1 METKNKEILSLGL
14 MCWTKML
21 IKRYHQQESYPFDS
35 IDSQSIDNVYTVIND
50 LLADKLDYEKFVQ
63 FDDSNCNHYGLRFP
77 HHNPPPANQNGSNF
91 DTFKRRLLR
100 FKSVFEDSS
109 ITKLF
114 VFFNRPIKKQGL
126 SDYENILAKADAIL
140 KLAAGAC
147 NQFLII
153 NNVRETAI
161 DNHVN
166 LNITQ
171 IDFEFYST
179 HHDENNVKAHL
190 EYKPHFIPAYEK
202 AKIPDFL
209 LNFLSDEGAII
220 YKQIVPV
227 AEHED

>member
-21 IKRYHQQESYPFDS
+21 IKRFHQQESYPFDS
-35 IDSQSIDNVYTVIND
+35 IDSQSIDNVHTVIND
-50 LLADKLDYEKFVQ
+50 LLTNKLDYEKFVQ
-63 FDDSNCNHYGLRFP
+63 FDENNCNHYGLRFP
-77 HHNPPPANQNGSNF
+77 HHNPPPVNQQGSNF
-91 DTFKRRLLR
+91 ETFKRRLLR
-100 FKSVFEDSS
+100 FKSVYENPL

-114 VFFNRPIKKQGL
+114 IFFNRPIKKQNL
-126 SDYENILAKADAIL
+126 AEYENIVHKADAIL
-140 KLAAGAC
+140 KLAAGED

-161 DNHVN
+161 DNHIN

-171 IDFEFYST
+171 VDFEFYST

-190 EYKPHFIPAYEK
+190 EYKSHFIPAYEK

-209 LNFLSDEGAII
+209 LNFLNDNDTAI